1 MAPTI
6 LSLEPRALTV
16 VQFEEAVFTCN
27 ATARPRPTIT
37 WFRVAADGNQTNVA
51 ELDRTEVK
59 PTEIGEREL
68 SSELTISNAQPS
80 DAGSY
85 TCQADNVVSSVDES
99 AVLTV
104 HGKWSIKILVCLGVF
119 IFILYLCSCAYHHHP
134 NGQLHP
140 HCE

>member
-6 LSLEPRALTV
+6 LSLELRALTV
-16 VQFEEAVFTCN
+16 VQFEVAVFTCN

-37 WFRVAADGNQTNVA
+37 WFRVAADGNQTNVS
-51 ELDRTEVK
+51 ELDRTAVK
-59 PTEIGEREL
+59 PSEIGEREL

-85 TCQADNVVSSVDES
+85 TCKADNVVSSFAES
-99 AVLTV
+99 SVLTV
-104 HGKWSIKILVCLGVF
+104 HGKRSIKSSVCLGMF
-119 IFILYLCSCAYHHHP
+119 IFILYICSCAYHHHP

>member
-6 LSLEPRALTV
+6 LSLEPRTLTV
-16 VQFEEAVFTCN
+16 VQFEVAVFTCN
-27 ATARPRPTIT
+27 ATARPRPTIS
-37 WFRVAADGNQTNVA
+37 WFRVAADGSRTNVS
-51 ELDRTEVK
+51 ELDRTAVK

-99 AVLTV
+99 AVFMV
-104 HGKWSIKILVCLGVF
+104 HGKRSIKSSVCLGVL
-119 IFILYLCSCAYHHHP
+119 IFILYLCSCAYHHLP
-134 NGQLHP
+134 N
-140 HCE
+140 

>member
-6 LSLEPRALTV
+6 LSLEPCALTV
-16 VQFEEAVFTCN
+16 VQFEVAVFTCN

-37 WFRVAADGNQTNVA
+37 WFRVETDGNQTNVS
-51 ELDRTEVK
+51 ELDRTAVK

-80 DAGSY
+80 NAASY
-85 TCQADNVVSSVDES
+85 TCQADNFVSNVDES

-104 HGKWSIKILVCLGVF
+104 HGKRSIKSSICLGLF
-119 IFILYLCSCAYHHHP
+119 IFILYVSSRAYHHHP

>member
-37 WFRVAADGNQTNVA
+37 WFRVAADGN
-51 ELDRTEVK
+51 RTEVDPTTVK
-59 PTEIGEREL
+59 PSEIGEREL

-99 AVLTV
+99 SVLMV
-104 HGKWSIKILVCLGVF
+104 HGKRSIKILVCLGMF
-119 IFILYLCSCAYHHHP
+119 IFILYLCSCANHHLP
-134 NGQLHP
+134 N
-140 HCE
+140 